1 MAVIEVEQ
9 RVEEGRKKGSQ
20 GSVETVA
27 KTVAVFDAVAELR
40 IVYAART
47 LCVGWSSS
55 CVK

>member
-1 MAVIEVEQ
+1 VAVIGVEQ
-9 RVEEGRKKGSQ
+9 RAEEGRKKGSQ

-47 LCVGWSSS
+47 LCVDWSSS